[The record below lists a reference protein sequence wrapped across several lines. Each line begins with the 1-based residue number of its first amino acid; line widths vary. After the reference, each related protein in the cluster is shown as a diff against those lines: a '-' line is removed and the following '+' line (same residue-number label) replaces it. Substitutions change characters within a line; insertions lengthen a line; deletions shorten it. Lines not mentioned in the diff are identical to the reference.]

1 MENERF
7 PSIDLIE
14 QIPDGSFADTMF
26 VLERSLAF
34 GYRFFPRMTSES
46 VRDDLAKIYP
56 SPISD
61 EILKELP
68 ISACIWRD
76 SETEWGAAVN
86 LGADGSKVAKG
97 ASASDAALRL
107 WLKLRNFNNATLHN

>member
-14 QIPDGSFADTMF
+14 QIPVGSFADTMF

-34 GYRFFPRMTSES
+34 GDRFFPRMTSES
-46 VRDDLAKIYP
+46 VKDDLAKIYP
-56 SPISD
+56 APISD

-68 ISACIWRD
+68 VSTCIWRD

-86 LGADGSKVAKG
+86 LGNANCRVSKG
-97 ASASDAALRL
+97 ESASDAALRL
-107 WLKLRNFNNATLHN
+107 WLKLRNFDNATLHN